1 MNRHGTLRRLRDQD
15 GLSVVE
21 LMVAMAMGLF
31 ILSSLT
37 GLLLSSR
44 ASYSLQDQHAQ
55 VQETGR
61 YALEV
66 MARAIRQAGYRPLD
80 QLTHASLLI
89 SDEET
94 SVRGLDARTL
104 KKNTPALEAMTTGV
118 VNGSDVL
125 ALRFAGDEV
134 DGKGMMF
141 NCAGFVV
148 PAALPDDEA
157 NGWSIFF
164 VARDSAGEA
173 ELRCKYRTAGGWSAD
188 AIARGV
194 ESFQV
199 LYGLDIDGMQQPLH
213 YLSASAI
220 DALDAGLPAAHAAG
234 AGTNETSHWRKVRAV
249 RVALLVGGSMQEKA
263 DEADRQ
269 YDLFGPDYAD
279 RHAALDKGV
288 RIKESDLS
296 AAMRHRLRVVFTQ
309 TIRLRNDP
317 AGVAS

>member
-1 MNRHGTLRRLRDQD
+1 MSSHRTIRHLHDQG
-15 GLSVVE
+15 GLTVVE
-21 LMVAMAMGLF
+21 LLVAMVMGLF
-31 ILSSLT
+31 VLSSLM

-61 YALEV
+61 YALDV
-66 MARAIRQAGYRPLD
+66 MARAIRQAGYRPPDHLA
-80 QLTHASLLI
+80 QVSLSLP
-89 SDEET
+89 DEET

-104 KKNTPALEAMTTGV
+104 KKNTPALEATTTGV

-134 DGKGMMF
+134 DGKGIMF
-141 NCAGFVV
+141 NCAGFAV
-148 PAALPDDEA
+148 PASSDDEA

-164 VARDSAGEA
+164 VARDAAGEA
-173 ELRCKYRTAGGWSAD
+173 ELRCKYRTTSGWSAD

-199 LYGLDIDGMQQPLH
+199 LYGLDIDGAEQVLH
-213 YLSASAI
+213 YLRASAI
-220 DALDAGLPAAHAAG
+220 DALDAAG
-234 AGTNETSHWRKVRAV
+234 AGTNDTSHWRKVRAV
-249 RVALLVGGSMQEKA
+249 RVALLVGGSVQEKA
-263 DEADRQ
+263 NEAERQ

-279 RHAALDKGV
+279 KYATLDKGV
-288 RIKESDLS
+288 RITEHDLP